1 MAYSNDNSYDL
12 MGIFEFIIYIIH
24 ETNLC
29 DNYCDSPPAH
39 FLQECWFLTNFVLL
53 NWDIILNVQLN
64 GIW

>member
-29 DNYCDSPPAH
+29 DNYCDSPPPTSYRNAD
-39 FLQECWFLTNFVLL
+39 F
-53 NWDIILNVQLN
+53 
-64 GIW
+64 

>member
-29 DNYCDSPPAH
+29 DNYCDSPPP
-39 FLQECWFLTNFVLL
+39 LTSYRNADF
-53 NWDIILNVQLN
+53 
-64 GIW
+64 